1 MLIQNLCAAVIITK
15 TMEITIPFTELT
27 GLIRKESG
35 QSVGLTYKSTD
46 EVLVSYIASVKV
58 PLLGRPI
65 SKEFQVGVKLL
76 DVSQDK
82 VDFQL
87 DAGMLNGVLDFAS
100 SFLLNKLPVG
110 LLESFAN
117 GRGTLR
123 LSAIPQLKPVLDRLE
138 IDGLYMDPDNLHL
151 KAQTK

>member
-1 MLIQNLCAAVIITK
+1 
-15 TMEITIPFTELT
+15 MEITISFTELM
-27 GLIRKESG
+27 GLIQKESG
-35 QSVGLTYKSTD
+35 RTVGLAYKSSD

-58 PLLGRPI
+58 QLLNRPI

-76 DVSQDK
+76 EVSQDK

-100 SFLLNKLPVG
+100 SFLLNKFPPG

-117 GRGTLR
+117 GRGTVC
-123 LSAIPQLKPVLDRLE
+123 LSAIPQLRPVLDRLE
-138 IDGLYMDPDNLHL
+138 IGGLYMDPENLHL
-151 KAQTK
+151 RAQTK

>member
-1 MLIQNLCAAVIITK
+1 
-15 TMEITIPFTELT
+15 MEITIPFTELM
-27 GLIRKESG
+27 GLIQKESG
-35 QSVGLTYKSTD
+35 QTIGLAYKSPD
-46 EVLVSYIASVKV
+46 EVLVSYLASVKV

-87 DAGMLNGVLDFAS
+87 DAGMLNGVLDLAS
-100 SFLLNKLPVG
+100 SFLLNKLPPG

-123 LSAIPQLKPVLDRLE
+123 LSAIPQLRPVLDRLE
-138 IDGLYMDPDNLHL
+138 IDNVWLDSTSLHMG
-151 KAQTK
+151 ARTK

>member
-1 MLIQNLCAAVIITK
+1 
-15 TMEITIPFTELT
+15 MEITIPFTELM
-27 GLIRKESG
+27 GLIQKESG
-35 QSVGLTYKSTD
+35 QTVGLAYKSPD
-46 EVLVSYIASVKV
+46 EVIVSYIASVKV
-58 PLLGRPI
+58 PLLSRPI

-76 DVSQDK
+76 DVFQDK

-100 SFLLNKLPVG
+100 SFLLNKLPPG

-123 LSAIPQLKPVLDRLE
+123 LSAIPQLRPVLDRLE
-138 IDGLYMDPDNLHL
+138 IGGLYMDPDNLHL
-151 KAQTK
+151 KAQTKL

>member
-1 MLIQNLCAAVIITK
+1 
-15 TMEITIPFTELT
+15 MEITIPFTELM
-27 GLIRKESG
+27 GLIQKESG
-35 QSVGLTYKSTD
+35 QTVGLSYKSSD

-58 PLLGRPI
+58 PLLNRPI
-65 SKEFQVGVKLL
+65 SKEFQIGVKLL
-76 DVSQDK
+76 DVSHDT

-100 SFLLNKLPVG
+100 SFLLNKLPSG
-110 LLESFAN
+110 LLESFSN

-123 LSAIPQLKPVLDRLE
+123 LSAIPQLRPVLDRLE
-138 IDGLYMDPDNLHL
+138 IGGLYMDPDNLHL

>member
-1 MLIQNLCAAVIITK
+1 
-15 TMEITIPFTELT
+15 MEITIPFTELM
-27 GLIRKESG
+27 GLIQKESG
-35 QSVGLTYKSTD
+35 QTIGLAYKSPD
-46 EVLVSYIASVKV
+46 EVLVSYLASVKV

-87 DAGMLNGVLDFAS
+87 DAGMLNGVLDLAS
-100 SFLLNKLPVG
+100 SFLLNKLPPG

-123 LSAIPQLKPVLDRLE
+123 LSAIPQLKPVLERLE
-138 IDGLYMDPDNLHL
+138 IENVWLDSTNLHL
-151 KAQTK
+151 GARTK

>member
-1 MLIQNLCAAVIITK
+1 MLLTL
-15 TMEITIPFTELT
+15 PFSELT
-27 GLIRKESG
+27 ELIRKETKH
-35 QSVGLTYKSTD
+35 SVGLTYKSTD

-58 PLLGRPI
+58 PLLSRPI

-76 DVSQDK
+76 DVSNEK

-100 SFLLNKLPVG
+100 SFLLNKLPSG
-110 LLESFAN
+110 LLESFSN

-123 LSAIPQLKPVLDRLE
+123 LSAIPQLRPVLDRLE
-138 IDGLYMDPDNLHL
+138 IAGLYLDPDNLHL

>member
-1 MLIQNLCAAVIITK
+1 
-15 TMEITIPFTELT
+15 MEITIPFTELM
-27 GLIRKESG
+27 GLIQKESG
-35 QSVGLTYKSTD
+35 QTVGLTYKSTD

-58 PLLGRPI
+58 PLLSRPI

-100 SFLLNKLPVG
+100 SFLLNKLPPG

-123 LSAIPQLKPVLDRLE
+123 LSAIPQLRPVLDRLE
-138 IDGLYMDPDNLHL
+138 IGGLYMDPDNLHL

>member
-1 MLIQNLCAAVIITK
+1 MLIQNLCVAVIITK
-15 TMEITIPFTELT
+15 TMEIAIPFTEIT
-27 GLIRKESG
+27 GLIQKESG
-35 QSVGLTYKSTD
+35 QSVELTYKSAD
-46 EVLVSYIASVKV
+46 EVLVSYIASIKV
-58 PLLGRPI
+58 PLLGWPI

-76 DVSQDK
+76 DVFQDK

-87 DAGMLNGVLDFAS
+87 DAGMLNGVLGFAS
-100 SFLLNKLPVG
+100 SFLLNKLPPG
-110 LLESFAN
+110 LLESFSN

-123 LSAIPQLKPVLDRLE
+123 LSTIPQLKPVLDRLE